1 MKFVG
6 LQSNRIWGKS
16 VNTSIST
23 RLGWGFGALV
33 LLIIAFG
40 LLVLHQMVGLE
51 EQSNTLFRHPF
62 TVVRAVD
69 AVQIEILKI
78 HREMKDLAHSVEP
91 EQIRTHQS
99 QVAVYEENA
108 LHHLEIVRSRFLG
121 DSRGAEEVYQA
132 LIDWRPIRKDVIRLR
147 LAGDLVAADAI
158 TREKG
163 ARHIALIENK
173 LESFKL
179 FAVGKANDSLASTEL
194 IMRESTMVIG
204 LVLAVAVI
212 LGIAIAVPTARS
224 IRNPLIRLDRAVAR
238 VSQGDMEQQVAVHSQ
253 DELGRLTMAFN
264 SMVTNIR
271 EQTEEI
277 QRKNEE
283 NERLLLNI
291 LPGPIADRLKQGEGS
306 IADYFPEVTVLFADI
321 VGFTAMSGNYSSD
334 DLVAMLNHLFTAFD
348 DSALRLRIEKI
359 KTIGDCYMAV
369 AGLTM
374 KLDDPPVAM
383 VEMALDMQRALD
395 KINAQQST
403 SFQIRIG
410 INCGPVVAGVI
421 GKSKFIYDLWG
432 ETVNLASRMESHGV
446 AGRIQVTEAVYERV
460 KDRFRTE
467 PRYNIAIR
475 GKGSMTTYLVDG
487 HHSTGYSLSP

>member
-1 MKFVG
+1 M
-6 LQSNRIWGKS
+6 
-16 VNTSIST
+16 NTSIST

-51 EQSNTLFRHPF
+51 KQSNTLYRHPF
-62 TVVRAVD
+62 TVIRAVD
-69 AVQIEILKI
+69 AVEIEILKI
-78 HREMKDLAHSVEP
+78 HREMKDLAHAVEP

-121 DSRGAEEVYQA
+121 DSRGVEEVYQT

-147 LAGDLVAADAI
+147 LAGDLAAADAI

-163 ARHIALIENK
+163 ARHIALIESK
-173 LESFKL
+173 LERLKL
-179 FAVGKANDSLASTEL
+179 FAVRKASDSLANTEV
-194 IMRESTMVIG
+194 IMRESTMIIG
-204 LVLAVAVI
+204 LVLAAAVF
-212 LGIAIAVPTARS
+212 LGIAIAVPITRS

-264 SMVTNIR
+264 SMVTSIR

-291 LPGPIADRLKQGEGS
+291 LPGPIADRLKQGEET

-334 DLVAMLNHLFTAFD
+334 DLVAMLNHVFTAFD

-359 KTIGDCYMAV
+359 KTIGDSYMAV

-374 KLDDPPVAM
+374 KLDNPPVAM
-383 VEMALDMQRALD
+383 VEMALEMQRAVD
-395 KINAQQST
+395 QINAQQNT

-410 INCGPVVAGVI
+410 INCGSVVAGVI

-446 AGRIQVTEAVYERV
+446 AGRIQISEAVYERV

-467 PRYNIAIR
+467 PRGNIDIR
-475 GKGSMTTYLVDG
+475 GKGPMTTYLVDDY
-487 HHSTGYSLSP
+487 HSTGNRLSP